1 MISLALGAVIDM
13 SGLQTK
19 AALPLARRQ
28 REVRK
33 ESWSHKIRN
42 HSHKMKAAL
51 QSHKG
56 WPFPILSALM
66 TNL

>member
-1 MISLALGAVIDM
+1 MVSFALGAVINM

-33 ESWSHKIRN
+33 ESWSHKFRN
-42 HSHKMKAAL
+42 HTDKMKAAL

-56 WPFPILSALM
+56 WPFPILSPLM